1 MNVLRKGM
9 NVVTTMVLLGLV
21 LVSNT
26 VHAATTTMAAATSS
40 GLDAGILGAA
50 GGAGGGVNEI
60 VAVVEKFRET
70 IFLPLVILLLG
81 ISLAIMMYRRITGA
95 AGGGR

>member
-9 NVVTTMVLLGLV
+9 KVLTTVALLGLV
-21 LVSNT
+21 MVSNT
-26 VHAATTTMAAATSS
+26 VHAAMAAAGSS
-40 GLDAGILGAA
+40 NLDLGILGAA

-60 VAVVEKFRET
+60 VAVVTKFRET

-81 ISLAIMMYRRITGA
+81 ITLAIMMYRRITGA